1 MVIYPPYA
9 PDWGMTRFVIDAPAA
24 IRIVREGID
33 VKHDL
38 VAPSVLRSQ
47 ALALIHASVRAGET
61 SRKDALLQLDGITSM
76 RIRLLGDR
84 VSRGTAFRLA
94 LEHDWPDTTHAEYI
108 AVTRLQ
114 ADALVALDPVLAAAA
129 AGLVPLADWGAL
141 AAHSA

>member
-1 MVIYPPYA
+1 
-9 PDWGMTRFVIDAPAA
+9 MTRFVIDAPAA
-24 IRIVREGID
+24 VRIVREGIE
-33 VKHDL
+33 VQHDL

-47 ALALIHASVRAGET
+47 ALSLIHSSVRSGET
-61 SRKDALLQLDGITSM
+61 SRQDALLQLEGITSM

-114 ADALVALDPVLAAAA
+114 ADALVALDPSLVAVAD
-129 AGLVPLADWGAL
+129 GLVPLADFGAL
-141 AAHSA
+141 AAHPA

>member
-1 MVIYPPYA
+1 
-9 PDWGMTRFVIDAPAA
+9 MTLYVIDAPAA
-24 IRIVREGID
+24 MRMVREGIRTQ
-33 VKHDL
+33 HQL

-47 ALALIHASVRAGET
+47 ALAIIHASVRAGET
-61 SRKDALLQLDGITSM
+61 SRQDALLQLDGITTM

-94 LEHDWPDTTHAEYI
+94 LEHDWPDTAHAEYI

-114 ADALVALDPVLAAAA
+114 ADALIALDPRLAAVAE
-129 AGLVPLADWGAL
+129 GIVPLAAFEEL